1 MKIVCDNC
9 GAKYSIA
16 DDKVQG
22 KVFKIRCKKC
32 SEVIVVQG
40 TTEPQE
46 ESSPAFG
53 SAYGNTGGASEW
65 YVVVEGERVGP
76 ITPEEVEAYFTAG
89 QVHPDTF
96 AWRDGL
102 DDWVMLSTLN
112 EFAHL
117 MQDAAGPH
125 EATMIASAHSPQPS
139 DDLDQTAMMSSSEL
153 QKGAA
158 FESNQASVESG
169 GYDQPSLESY
179 SDGGYGSGSYDQGE
193 GYDGGGYDAGGYEG
207 GGYDDGF
214 GGGEG
219 GMFAAFDSTPPEDD
233 YNAGYGAEE
242 PAQPAAASGGE
253 GMVGARNENSVLFSL
268 SSVDQVKAVSKPA
281 EGAAQGNDKSGL
293 IDIQALASSHSAM
306 KGNSG
311 SGEEFSPG
319 TMSMPALMPMGSHR
333 KQNKGLLIGVIAGA
347 AVLVVA
353 LVAVVVVLLG
363 DRGNEQPAQPAVA
376 QAPAAA
382 PAAEA
387 APTAEEQKEAEEA
400 KAAAAAALAAAEG
413 GDSEEAKAEEESEKE
428 EAKEEARAEAPK
440 KTSRS
445 TSRTRE
451 RSESTRTASRTE
463 TKKSSGSSGSGVD
476 SIIGQLD
483 RSGSTSGSSGGSA
496 PAPASNVPDSLSRS
510 QVAGTI
516 RKYNSQIA
524 ACSRDSNSGGLSGT
538 ARVRFTVQPSGSV
551 SGASVQ
557 GAPMAGT
564 DLGGCIERVVN
575 SMRFPESK
583 SELPITYPFVMR

>member
-32 SEVIVVQG
+32 SEVIVVKG
-40 TTEPQE
+40 TAEGSE
-46 ESSPAFG
+46 EGGGEFG

-65 YVVVEGERVGP
+65 YVVIDGDRVGP

-102 DDWVMLSTLN
+102 DDWVMVSTLS

-117 MQDAAGPH
+117 MQDAAGPND
-125 EATMIASAHSPQPS
+125 ATMIASAHNPQP
-139 DDLDQTAMMSSSEL
+139 DADLDETAAMSSGGFDSLE
-153 QKGAA
+153 GY
-158 FESNQASVESG
+158 SDNSASVESG
-169 GYDQPSLESY
+169 
-179 SDGGYGSGSYDQGE
+179 SYDQQPSIE
-193 GYDGGGYDAGGYEG
+193 SYADSGYGGGGYDDGYDA

-214 GGGEG
+214 GGAEG

-233 YNAGYGAEE
+233 YVGGYGADEPE
-242 PAQPAAASGGE
+242 PAATPSGSD
-253 GMVGARNENSVLFSL
+253 MVGARNENSVLFSL

-293 IDIQALASSHSAM
+293 IDIQALASTHASM
-306 KGNSG
+306 KGDS
-311 SGEEFSPG
+311 SSDDDFAPG

-333 KQNKGLLIGVIAGA
+333 KQNKGLMIGVIAGVA
-347 AVLVVA
+347 ILVLA
-353 LVAVVVVLLG
+353 LVAVVVVVLG
-363 DRGNEQPAQPAVA
+363 KDNGEQPAQPAVA
-376 QAPAAA
+376 AAPAAA
-382 PAAEA
+382 PAAAEA

-400 KAAAAAALAAAEG
+400 KAAAEAAMAAANDEGSEEAEEEAAAE
-413 GDSEEAKAEEESEKE
+413 EEEE
-428 EAKEEARAEAPK
+428 KEEARAEAPAK
-440 KTSRS
+440 KRES
-445 TSRTRE
+445 SRTRTR
-451 RSESTRTASRTE
+451 RSEPEPEPTRTASRNT
-463 TKKSSGSSGSGVD
+463 GSSGSGVD

-483 RSGSTSGSSGGSA
+483 RSGSSSSGSGGSA
-496 PAPASNVPDSLSRS
+496 PAPAKNVPDSLSRS

-524 ACSRDSNSGGLSGT
+524 GCARDSNSGGLSGT
-538 ARVRFTVQPSGSV
+538 ARVRFAVQPAGNV
-551 SGASVQ
+551 TGASVQ
-557 GAPMAGT
+557 GGPMAGT

-583 SELPITYPFVMR
+583 SELPITYPFVIR

>member
-32 SEVIVVQG
+32 SEVIVVKG
-40 TTEPQE
+40 TAEGSE
-46 ESSPAFG
+46 EGGGEFG

-65 YVVVEGERVGP
+65 YVVIDGDRVGP

-117 MQDAAGPH
+117 MQDAAGPN
-125 EATMIASAHSPQPS
+125 EATMIASAHNPQPEP
-139 DDLDQTAMMSSSEL
+139 DLDATAAMSSGGFDSLE
-153 QKGAA
+153 GY
-158 FESNQASVESG
+158 SDNSASVESG
-169 GYDQPSLESY
+169 
-179 SDGGYGSGSYDQGE
+179 SYDQQPSIESYADNGFGGG
-193 GYDGGGYDAGGYEG
+193 GYDDGYDAGGYDA

-233 YNAGYGAEE
+233 YAGGYGADE
-242 PAQPAAASGGE
+242 PEPAAAPASGD
-253 GMVGARNENSVLFSL
+253 MVGARNENSVLFSL

-293 IDIQALASSHSAM
+293 IDIQALASTHASM
-306 KGNSG
+306 KGDKS
-311 SGEEFSPG
+311 SDDDFAPG

-333 KQNKGLLIGVIAGA
+333 KQNKGLMIGVIAGVA
-347 AVLVVA
+347 ILVLA
-353 LVAVVVVLLG
+353 LVAVVVVVLG
-363 DRGNEQPAQPAVA
+363 KDSGEQPAQPAVA
-376 QAPAAA
+376 AAPAAA
-382 PAAEA
+382 PAAAEA
-387 APTAEEQKEAEEA
+387 APTPEEQKEAEEA
-400 KAAAAAALAAAEG
+400 KAAAEAAMAAANDEGSEEEAEEEAAAE
-413 GDSEEAKAEEESEKE
+413 DEE
-428 EAKEEARAEAPK
+428 KEEARAEAPARK
-440 KTSRS
+440 ERS
-445 TSRTRE
+445 SSRTRTR
-451 RSESTRTASRTE
+451 RSEPEPEPERTASRNT
-463 TKKSSGSSGSGVD
+463 GSSGSGVD

-483 RSGSTSGSSGGSA
+483 RSGSSSSGSGGSA
-496 PAPASNVPDSLSRS
+496 PAAAKNVPDSLSRS

-524 ACSRDSNSGGLSGT
+524 GCARDSNSGGLSGT
-538 ARVRFTVQPSGSV
+538 ARVRFAVQPAGNV
-551 SGASVQ
+551 TGASVQ
-557 GAPMAGT
+557 GGPMAGT

-583 SELPITYPFVMR
+583 SELPITYPFVIR

>member
-32 SEVIVVQG
+32 SEVIVVKG
-40 TTEPQE
+40 TAEGSE
-46 ESSPAFG
+46 EGGGEFG

-65 YVVVEGERVGP
+65 YVVIDGDRVGP

-117 MQDAAGPH
+117 MQDAAGPND
-125 EATMIASAHSPQPS
+125 ATMIASAHNPLPAT
-139 DDLDQTAMMSSSEL
+139 DLDATAAINSGRFDSLEGYSDN
-153 QKGAA
+153 
-158 FESNQASVESG
+158 SASVESG
-169 GYDQPSLESY
+169 SYDQQPSIESY
-179 SDGGYGSGSYDQGE
+179 SDNGYGGGGYD
-193 GYDGGGYDAGGYEG
+193 DGYDAGGYDA

-233 YNAGYGAEE
+233 YAGGYGAEE
-242 PAQPAAASGGE
+242 PEPAAAPASGD
-253 GMVGARNENSVLFSL
+253 MVGARNENSVLFSL

-293 IDIQALASSHSAM
+293 IDIQALASTHASM
-306 KGNSG
+306 KGDKS
-311 SGEEFSPG
+311 SDDDFAPG

-333 KQNKGLLIGVIAGA
+333 KQNKGLMIGVIAGVA
-347 AVLVVA
+347 ILALALVV
-353 LVAVVVVLLG
+353 VVVVLLG
-363 DRGNEQPAQPAVA
+363 KDGGDQPAQPAVA
-376 QAPAAA
+376 AAPAAA
-382 PAAEA
+382 PAAAEA
-387 APTAEEQKEAEEA
+387 APTPEEQKEAEEA
-400 KAAAAAALAAAEG
+400 KAAAEAAMAAANDKGSEEEAEDEAAAEE
-413 GDSEEAKAEEESEKE
+413 DE
-428 EAKEEARAEAPK
+428 KEEARAEAPARK
-440 KTSRS
+440 ERAS
-445 TSRTRE
+445 SRTSTR
-451 RSESTRTASRTE
+451 RSEPAPEPTRTASRT
-463 TKKSSGSSGSGVD
+463 TGSSGGGVD

-483 RSGSTSGSSGGSA
+483 RSGSSSSSSGGSA
-496 PAPASNVPDSLSRS
+496 PAAAKDVPDSLSRS

-524 ACSRDSNSGGLSGT
+524 SCARDSNSGGLSGT
-538 ARVRFTVQPSGSV
+538 ARVRFAVQPAGNV
-551 SGASVQ
+551 TGASVQ
-557 GAPMAGT
+557 GGPMAGT

-583 SELPITYPFVMR
+583 SDLPITYPFVIR